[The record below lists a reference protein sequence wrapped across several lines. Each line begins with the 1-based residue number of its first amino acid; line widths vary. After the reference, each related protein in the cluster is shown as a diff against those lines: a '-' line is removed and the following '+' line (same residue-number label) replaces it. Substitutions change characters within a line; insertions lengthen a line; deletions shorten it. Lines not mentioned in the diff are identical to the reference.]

1 MNWSLKRRW
10 LRWGR
15 LGVVGAVMV
24 VGLMVSLSTSPPRP
38 VRVIAGA
45 VEDLECSLA
54 QQSQSANTYTQVL
67 VVPGPGGV
75 TTVTLPVGGGRS
87 GVLTASGDLPA
98 VARTL
103 EGVGWSCWMA
113 S

>member
-1 MNWSLKRRW
+1 M
-10 LRWGR
+10 
-15 LGVVGAVMV
+15 A
-24 VGLMVSLSTSPPRP
+24 VGLMVSLSTAPPRP
-38 VRVIAGA
+38 VRVIPGA

-54 QQSQSANTYTQVL
+54 RQSQLANTYANTYTQVL

-87 GVLTASGDLPA
+87 GVVTASGDLPA